1 MQKKTLVIA
10 SLVVGVALAGSINA
24 GGQGQGG
31 GSAPVRIVSP
41 VPLPVTVGG
50 VVPVT
55 VGGVERVSIDTFV
68 SLEIGDFNTEESSV
82 YDVADGK
89 VLIIENIQY
98 DTNAGCLY
106 KYVPTLIADRPN
118 DTGGVTFHRYDLA
131 VVTPDAFTTGGGAF
145 ISAATHQVSISVP
158 AGGSVRFG
166 FSRNNAACF
175 GQIRF
180 LVDGRLEVA
189 E

>member
-31 GSAPVRIVSP
+31 GSAPVHIVSP

-50 VVPVT
+50 V
-55 VGGVERVSIDTFV
+55 ERVSIDAFV

-98 DTNAGCLY
+98 TSTGGCLY

-118 DTGGVTFHRYDLA
+118 DTGGVTFHRYNLA
-131 VVTPDAFTTGGGAF
+131 VVTPDAFTTGGVT
-145 ISAATHQVSISVP
+145 SAATHQVSINVP

-166 FSRNNAACF
+166 LTRNNAACF
-175 GQIRF
+175 GQIQF